1 MGSSILAGVAER
13 DPEGVGLAWM
23 AEIGELSTALL
34 VSIENLA
41 RRLPGPEREKVLGAI
56 LVALVAGVAKGVLVD
71 VGE

>member
-1 MGSSILAGVAER
+1 
-13 DPEGVGLAWM
+13 M